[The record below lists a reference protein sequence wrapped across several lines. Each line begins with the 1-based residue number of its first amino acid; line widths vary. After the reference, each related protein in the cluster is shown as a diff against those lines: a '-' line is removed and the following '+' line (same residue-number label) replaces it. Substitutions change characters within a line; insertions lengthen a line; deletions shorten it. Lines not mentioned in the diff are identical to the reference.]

1 MKRTISFTKA
11 FVPTAIISVILII
24 AGIAGYIVNG
34 GFNLGVDF
42 QAGLMQEIQLAPT
55 ALKLGYAGKGVV
67 SVAADAAKLS
77 IVVSGA
83 DVEGA
88 TFPFAFEEYKTLGD
102 LATGLRAL
110 EGLTVETTADAS
122 VPSGIL
128 IQNAG
133 ENPRLGADPYSI
145 HYLLPGSEP
154 ISLEKMR
161 SAVASAGN
169 VSVQVLGKEAE
180 RKFLVRVQDNGSESG
195 FAKAAT
201 ERIDGALSAAFGR
214 EQIVVNRTDYVGA
227 RFSRNLTD
235 QAALLVF
242 MTLIVILIYASI
254 RFKLRYA
261 LGAVLAIVH
270 DALIMVA
277 FMAWSRMEFNTS
289 SIAAILTILGYS
301 INDTIVIFDRI
312 REDVRLYP
320 DETLGMV
327 INRAIT
333 ETLGRTFITTLT
345 TMLAVFAL
353 FFFTTGSMKD
363 FALALIVGMISG
375 TYSTIFIA
383 SAFVN
388 WWDGVARKRKIR
400 VTKAPKAPK
409 MVAVSAGKA

>member
-1 MKRTISFTKA
+1 MKRTIAFHKA
-11 FVPTAIISVILII
+11 YLPTVILSVVLII
-24 AGIAGYIVNG
+24 AGVIGYIVNG

-67 SVAADAAKLS
+67 SVAADAAKIS

-88 TFPFAFEEYKTLGD
+88 TFPFSFEEYKTLGD
-102 LATGLRAL
+102 LASGLRAID
-110 EGLTVETTADAS
+110 GLTVETIADTS
-122 VPSGIL
+122 IPSANL

-133 ENPRLGADPYSI
+133 ENPRLGTEPYSI
-145 HYLLPGSEP
+145 HFLLPSAEP
-154 ISLEKMR
+154 VSMESIR
-161 SAVASAGN
+161 AAVAPAGN
-169 VSVQVLGKEAE
+169 VSVQVLGKDVD
-180 RKFLVRVQDNGSESG
+180 RKFLVRVQDNGSETG

-201 ERIDGALSAAFGR
+201 ERIDTALVSAFGR
-214 EQIVVNRTDYVGA
+214 EMIVVNRTDYVGA

-235 QAALLVF
+235 QSGLLVF
-242 MTLIVILIYASI
+242 MTLAVILIYASI
-254 RFKLRYA
+254 RFKPRYA
-261 LGAVLAIVH
+261 FGAVLAILH
-270 DALIMVA
+270 DAFIMVA

-320 DETLGMV
+320 DVSFTEV
-327 INRAIT
+327 INRAVT
-333 ETLGRTFITTLT
+333 ETLSRTFITTLT
-345 TMLAVFAL
+345 TMLAVLSL
-353 FFFTTGSMKD
+353 FIFTTGSMKD

-388 WWDGVARKRKIR
+388 WWDGVARKRASR
-400 VTKAPKAPK
+400 APKAPK
-409 MVAVSAGKA
+409 ASKMAAVGASKA

>member
-1 MKRTISFTKA
+1 MKRTIAFHKA
-11 FVPTAIISVILII
+11 YLPTVIVSVVLII
-24 AGIAGYIVNG
+24 AGIIGYIVNG

-67 SVAADAAKLS
+67 SVAADASKLS

-102 LATGLRAL
+102 LAAGLRAV
-110 EGLTVETTADAS
+110 EGLIVETTADTS
-122 VPSGIL
+122 IPSANL

-133 ENPRLGADPYSI
+133 ENPRLGTDPYSI
-145 HYLLPGSEP
+145 HFLLPGAEP
-154 ISLEKMR
+154 VSLETIR
-161 SAVASAGN
+161 TAVAAAGN
-169 VSVQVLGKEAE
+169 VSVQVLGKAAE

-201 ERIDGALSAAFGR
+201 ERINAALNSAFGS
-214 EQIVVNRTDYVGA
+214 EMIVVNRTDYVGA

-235 QAALLVF
+235 QSGLLVF
-242 MTLIVILIYASI
+242 MTLVVILIYASI
-254 RFKLRYA
+254 RFKPRYA
-261 LGAVLAIVH
+261 FGAVLAILH

-320 DETLGMV
+320 DESFTVV
-327 INRAIT
+327 INRAVT

-345 TMLAVFAL
+345 TMLAVLSL
-353 FFFTTGSMKD
+353 FIFTTGSMKD
-363 FALALIVGMISG
+363 FALALIIGMISG

-400 VTKAPKAPK
+400 VPKAPKATK
-409 MVAVSAGKA
+409 MVVANTGKA